1 MEEFDLISEIQDRQK
16 ELMQAFVDGL
26 PDWES
31 YLRIL
36 NQYRGLEE
44 SKSIIH
50 AAYIRQNNGDGTDAD
65 TELE

>member
-44 SKSIIH
+44 SKAIIH
-50 AAYIRQNNGDGTDAD
+50 NAYIRQNNGDGTDA
-65 TELE
+65 EFE